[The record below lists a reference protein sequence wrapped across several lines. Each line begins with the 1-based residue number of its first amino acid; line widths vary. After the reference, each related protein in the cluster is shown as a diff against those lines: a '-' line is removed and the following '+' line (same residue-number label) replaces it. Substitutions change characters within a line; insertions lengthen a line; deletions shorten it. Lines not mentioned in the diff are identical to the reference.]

1 MTLRFVVACLEL
13 FAVADLTTAKSTNLL
28 RQQSLSSSSTSSEPH
43 DSDAINFPPSGG
55 GYGKIGV
62 KGHAD
67 PLFPVAPRSDENYG
81 EDCMGLSVLSSNP
94 LDNHVCEPCKR
105 PDITGDDPACAAA
118 YWQCRDSLCHPLC
131 TQYAL
136 KCELSTSSSADPD
149 GFFESVTSQGS
160 IVAEALCAQISA
172 RWCSKPRASGGA
184 GCCSA
189 NDHALFEWVE
199 SKTFDETGLRSLLPL
214 AQCAH
219 DHSDQE
225 LSDNMY
231 VYVRRTQY
239 RAGKKKNNVHL
250 AFGAFEDALSWR
262 SASPCRT
269 FFSVSGVCRTHYVF
283 FASFMARCS
292 KCMKSLEIS
301 ITSNPEKCQ
310 EWGSPGMFVCVYH
323 MCACTY
329 SCHVGCA
336 VVQKK

>member
-1 MTLRFVVACLEL
+1 MKFRIVHACCEL
-13 FAVADLTTAKSTNLL
+13 FAVAGLSTAKSTHLL
-28 RQQSLSSSSTSSEPH
+28 RQQSLLSSSTLNEPG
-43 DSDAINFPPSGG
+43 DSNHINFPPSGG

-62 KGHAD
+62 KGNAD

-149 GFFESVTSQGS
+149 GFFESVTSPGS
-160 IVAEALCAQISA
+160 IIAEALCAQISA
-172 RWCSKPRASGGA
+172 RWCSKPRANGGA

-231 VYVRRTQY
+231 
-239 RAGKKKNNVHL
+239 
-250 AFGAFEDALSWR
+250 GACKFVS
-262 SASPCRT
+262 
-269 FFSVSGVCRTHYVF
+269 SVWQVF
-283 FASFMARCS
+283 
-292 KCMKSLEIS
+292 
-301 ITSNPEKCQ
+301 
-310 EWGSPGMFVCVYH
+310 
-323 MCACTY
+323 
-329 SCHVGCA
+329 
-336 VVQKK
+336 

>member
-1 MTLRFVVACLEL
+1 
-13 FAVADLTTAKSTNLL
+13 
-28 RQQSLSSSSTSSEPH
+28 
-43 DSDAINFPPSGG
+43 
-55 GYGKIGV
+55 
-62 KGHAD
+62 
-67 PLFPVAPRSDENYG
+67 
-81 EDCMGLSVLSSNP
+81 MGLSVLSSNP

-136 KCELSTSSSADPD
+136 KCELSTSSSADED

-189 NDHALFEWVE
+189 NNHALFEWAE

-231 VYVRRTQY
+231 VLRTQH
-239 RAGKKKNNVHL
+239 GVDEKKNMNVYL
-250 AFGAFEDALSWR
+250 AFVAFEDALPWR
-262 SASPCRT
+262 SATPCRR
-269 FFSVSGVCRTHYVF
+269 FSVC
-283 FASFMARCS
+283 
-292 KCMKSLEIS
+292 L
-301 ITSNPEKCQ
+301 
-310 EWGSPGMFVCVYH
+310 VCVARISYLLPFWIGVRN
-323 MCACTY
+323 A
-329 SCHVGCA
+329 
-336 VVQKK
+336 